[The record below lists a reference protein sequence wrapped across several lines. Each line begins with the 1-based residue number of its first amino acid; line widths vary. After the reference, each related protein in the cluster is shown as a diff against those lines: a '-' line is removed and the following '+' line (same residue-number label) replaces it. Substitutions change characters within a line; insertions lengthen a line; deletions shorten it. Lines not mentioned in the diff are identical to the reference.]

1 MTALFAA
8 CAIACGQGVAPPDFT
23 KGEAIPEKARHD
35 WNLGA
40 TGLRGWM
47 FTKDFATTAARQ
59 IKVTA
64 VADGS
69 PADGTMQ
76 VGDVILG
83 VGGKPFSY
91 DPRTEFGKALTLA
104 ESGKG
109 AGKLVLTRWRAG
121 KQEDVTITLPV
132 LGDYSATAPFDCA
145 KSKLILE
152 RGCANLAKRIAEPSY
167 NPDPIVRS
175 LNALALLA
183 GGKKEHLP
191 LVKREAQRAAA
202 YEGRG
207 FRSWHFGYV
216 MMLAAEYQ
224 LATGDDSVMPGLRR
238 LALETAN
245 GQSAVGSWGHDFA
258 RPDGRLKGYGMMNA
272 PGLPLTTSLVLARAA
287 GVDDPVITAA
297 IERSLRLL
305 RFYIGKGAIPYGD
318 HGPWMEGHEDNGK
331 CGMAAVLFNLTNEDQ
346 GAEFFARMSLSAHGG
361 ERDCGHTGNFFNVLW
376 AMPGVS
382 LSGPHATG
390 AWMHEFG
397 AWYFDLARRWD
408 GSFAHLGPPE
418 PDFDSYRDWDATGAL
433 LLAYAAPLKNLYILG
448 KRPTKVPQLSAA
460 GAENHIAPG
469 RGWSQGD
476 RTSVYQKMGD
486 DELLAMLGSW
496 SPVLRSRAAMALA
509 MRKDPPVDHVIALLD
524 SPSLD
529 ARLGACKAITE
540 MRGKAATAVPAL
552 RMALGSDALW
562 LRVRAAEALAAIGK
576 PAAGA
581 VPDLLELLAQ
591 GPTREDPRAMQQRFV
606 SKALLG
612 SRSELLGP
620 ALDGV
625 DRKQLDR
632 AVRSGLRNE
641 DGWCRGNI
649 SKLYAKLSF
658 EEIKPLLPA
667 ILQAVIEPAPSGEMF
682 ADEVRI
688 EGLRVLAKHHVEDG
702 IHACAD
708 YVRDQNPWA
717 SEHRTPEILKIL
729 ESYGAHA
736 TAVIPQLKSIAADF
750 ADGEPDFPMRLSQQ
764 KAAAVRDAIARIE
777 VASARPELRRI
788 Q

>member
-1 MTALFAA
+1 MSTSHHSRSMHCVSRGWLAAAVAVLAACPFAA
-8 CAIACGQGVAPPDFT
+8 GQRAAPPDFT
-23 KGEAIPEKARHD
+23 KGDGIPEKARHD

-47 FTKDFATTAARQ
+47 FTQDFATVAARQ

-64 VADGS
+64 VAEGS
-69 PADGTMQ
+69 PAHGVVQ

-109 AGKLVLTRWRAG
+109 AGKFVLTRWRAG
-121 KQEDVTITLPV
+121 KQEEVTITLPV

-152 RGCANLAKRIAEPSY
+152 RGCANLAQRMAEPSY

-191 LVKREAQRAAA
+191 LVKREAQRAAD

-207 FRSWHFGYV
+207 FRTWYFGYV
-216 MMLAAEYQ
+216 MMLAAEYR

-238 LALETAN
+238 LALETAK

-287 GVDDPVITAA
+287 GVDDPAITAA

-331 CGMAAVLFNLTNEDQ
+331 CGMAAVLFNLTNEDE

-382 LSGPHATG
+382 LSGPHAAG

-418 PDFDSYRDWDATGAL
+418 PDFDSYHDWDATGAV
-433 LLAYAAPLKNLYILG
+433 LLAYAAPLKNLYIL
-448 KRPTKVPQLSAA
+448 
-460 GAENHIAPG
+460 
-469 RGWSQGD
+469 
-476 RTSVYQKMGD
+476 
-486 DELLAMLGSW
+486 
-496 SPVLRSRAAMALA
+496 
-509 MRKDPPVDHVIALLD
+509 
-524 SPSLD
+524 
-529 ARLGACKAITE
+529 
-540 MRGKAATAVPAL
+540 
-552 RMALGSDALW
+552 
-562 LRVRAAEALAAIGK
+562 
-576 PAAGA
+576 
-581 VPDLLELLAQ
+581 
-591 GPTREDPRAMQQRFV
+591 
-606 SKALLG
+606 
-612 SRSELLGP
+612 
-620 ALDGV
+620 
-625 DRKQLDR
+625 
-632 AVRSGLRNE
+632 
-641 DGWCRGNI
+641 
-649 SKLYAKLSF
+649 
-658 EEIKPLLPA
+658 
-667 ILQAVIEPAPSGEMF
+667 
-682 ADEVRI
+682 
-688 EGLRVLAKHHVEDG
+688 
-702 IHACAD
+702 
-708 YVRDQNPWA
+708 
-717 SEHRTPEILKIL
+717 
-729 ESYGAHA
+729 
-736 TAVIPQLKSIAADF
+736 
-750 ADGEPDFPMRLSQQ
+750 
-764 KAAAVRDAIARIE
+764 
-777 VASARPELRRI
+777 
-788 Q
+788 